1 MMLRCCRLELLVR
14 RRLLPV
20 VQGHRP
26 RPPTAAAPTT
36 LRPGPHRR
44 ARPTASAPVATT
56 VAETIATLA
65 LVARVVAGTAVVPV
79 VAEAAVVAAANVA
92 TQDLATAIV
101 AVAVATRRQLL
112 NANVAA
118 RELARA
124 AAAVAT
130 LTLTPRL
137 PHAPPVAAHVAV
149 NRAAGVAL
157 PAAVVAAAVA
167 AAAVAAAAAAVAT
180 LTLTP
185 RLPHAP
191 PAAAPVVTAAAP
203 VPSLRKD
210 RTPALPGRPGVLT
223 TGTTARVRGT
233 NRSSTYAARTVRGSG
248 VRPSSLRGAQ
258 EARAGIREGLQASTC
273 TPRACRV
280 PGNRPS
286 PTGHHGVRMAPKGTP
301 WEDRA
306 SGAGTLQSGALSL
319 IHISEPTRPY

>member
-137 PHAPPVAAHVAV
+137 PHAPP
-149 NRAAGVAL
+149 
-157 PAAVVAAAVA
+157 
-167 AAAVAAAAAAVAT
+167 
-180 LTLTP
+180 
-185 RLPHAP
+185 
-191 PAAAPVVTAAAP
+191 AAAPVVTAAAP

-248 VRPSSLRGAQ
+248 VRPSALRGAQ

-306 SGAGTLQSGALSL
+306 SGAGTLLSL
-319 IHISEPTRPY
+319 IHI